1 MHGLRGR
8 TGGGSVYL
16 DYATA
21 PLPDNFGS
29 TPMLSVT
36 PQSVGT
42 VSFTIHITG
51 VIGATDPDPD
61 NHHFSRKIFVELQP

>member
-1 MHGLRGR
+1 
-8 TGGGSVYL
+8 
-16 DYATA
+16 
-21 PLPDNFGS
+21 
-29 TPMLSVT
+29 MLSVT

-61 NHHFSRKIFVELQP
+61 NHPFSRKIFVELQP